1 MSHHTERDRN
11 EKNEK
16 NEKDTGR
23 PVQLDK
29 DNKPGQQNPGQ
40 QNPGQQHPGQQR
52 PIEHERPQ
60 QGGEQHSGGG
70 MKK

>member
-40 QNPGQQHPGQQR
+40 QHPGQQR

>member
-1 MSHHTERDRN
+1 MPHHTERDRN
-11 EKNEK
+11 ENEK

-29 DNKPGQQNPGQ
+29 DNKPGQ